1 MKVVYLGILIFISF
15 NTFSQSKDEKEIRTV
30 LGIQTESWN
39 KGDING
45 FMKTYW
51 HSDSLMFIGKNG
63 IKWGWQ
69 TTLENYKK
77 GYPDTVA
84 MGKLDF
90 TILLVKRLS
99 PEYYYVVGKWHLER
113 SIGDLA
119 GHYDLVFRKIEGR
132 WGIIADHSSWIL
144 T

>member
-1 MKVVYLGILIFISF
+1 MKLVYLGILLFISF
-15 NTFSQSKDEKEIRTV
+15 SAFGQTNDEKEIRTV

-39 KGDING
+39 AGDIDG

-77 GYPDTVA
+77 GYPDTVT

-99 PEYYYVVGKWHLER
+99 PEYYYVVGKWHLKR
-113 SIGDLA
+113 TIGDLG

-132 WGIIADHSSWIL
+132 WVIIADHSS
-144 T
+144 

>member
-1 MKVVYLGILIFISF
+1 MKVVYFAGILLFTSF
-15 NTFSQSKDEKEIRTV
+15 NTFSQSKDETEIRTV
-30 LGIQTESWN
+30 MSIQTQSWN
-39 KGDING
+39 KGDIEA

-51 HSDSLMFIGKNG
+51 HSDSLMFIGKKG

-90 TILLVKRLS
+90 NILLVKRLS
-99 PEYYYVVGKWHLER
+99 PEYYYVVGKWHLKR
-113 SIGDLA
+113 SIGDLE
-119 GHYDLVFRKIEGR
+119 GHYDLVFRKIEGS
-132 WGIIADHSSWIL
+132 WLIIADHSS
-144 T
+144 